1 MKKIVALVAIA
12 SLACGMIFADE
23 LAVANEVVD
32 FKGEAKASWGLDL
45 DAGQHG
51 FKNSSKAEVKVKLW
65 GETTK
70 STEEDDI
77 WAELKIKTTEA
88 DLKQNSSD
96 GGNVA
101 LDGGKMSVEEATLHI
116 NDFFVGIKTGDLMV
130 GEYKPDAAIHSDV
143 AWLDNFGWAWKN
155 GIQAGYANSDFKF
168 AVDFRSMSTDN
179 TDYTS
184 AYGIKVG
191 AELKDSNSFVEG
203 LSAYAGMAYN
213 LSWDYKD
220 SSAKPDIAD
229 KVPDENDTLVAEH
242 EAKIYD
248 KDDSPEVG
256 LLGPGDETLKTMVAT
271 EYHSLPYAVKAAY
284 KLSLDDDMYLKPSV
298 GFRGSYRTGKNAA
311 EKAVTFNENELAL
324 GVLFGWGDQADA
336 NAGVPY
342 LDDDNAKKVT
352 PGVGVA
358 AYIPFDTLITE
369 DDVKI
374 TYTKALTALI
384 APSFYLGGSDNKFV
398 ENLNAAAYGEIGI
411 YKYVDPKDY
420 DAAATLALG
429 KPVLKDSKEKDVKIK
444 ESVKEGE
451 TTAIAFA
458 AGLTYKIALD
468 NGNVTPKAGFRYAN
482 SAYVANGLEGDYSK
496 IFTKLGAQKKYTG
509 TDGKKTYDGDFFNL
523 KAGCDFADFIPNTT
537 FFVDYASANLLNSS
551 SDDTDSDPKYNK
563 DKKYYN
569 VKLGTLDLGV
579 KIAF

>member
-88 DLKQNSSD
+88 DLKQSSD
-96 GGNVA
+96 KDENVA

-143 AWLDNFGWAWKN
+143 AWLDNFGWNWKN

-168 AVDFRSMSTDN
+168 AVDFRSMSTAN

-220 SSAKPDIAD
+220 STAKPEIAD
-229 KVPDENDTLVAEH
+229 KVEDEIKTVVDDH

-248 KDDSPEVG
+248 KDKSPTVG
-256 LLGPGDETLKTMVAT
+256 LLGPGDETLKAMVAT
-271 EYHSLPYAVKAAY
+271 EYHSLPYAAKVAY

-298 GFRGSYRTGKNAA
+298 GFRGSYRTGKNAD
-311 EKAVTFNENELAL
+311 EKAVTYNENELAL
-324 GVLFGWGDQADA
+324 GVLFGWGAQADA

-358 AYIPFDTLITE
+358 AYIPFDVVGTN
-369 DDVKI
+369 DDVKM

-384 APSFYLGGSDNKFV
+384 APSFYLGGADNKFV

-420 DAAATLALG
+420 NADG
-429 KPVLKDSKEKDVKIK
+429 SLKDSTEKDVKYK
-444 ESVKEGE
+444 GSVKEGE

-468 NGNVTPKAGFRYAN
+468 NGTVTPKAGIRYAN
-482 SAYVANGLEGDYSK
+482 GAYVANGLEGDYSK
-496 IFTKLGAQKKYTG
+496 IFTKLGAQRHYSG
-509 TDGKKTYDGDFFNL
+509 DDGKKTYDGDFFNL

-537 FFVDYASANLLNSS
+537 FFVDYASANLANAIAT
-551 SDDTDSDPKYNK
+551 DDAKSDPSYRK

>member
-88 DLKQNSSD
+88 DLKQSTD
-96 GGNVA
+96 KDENVA

-143 AWLDNFGWAWKN
+143 AWLDNFGWNWKN

-168 AVDFRSMSTDN
+168 AVDFRSMSTAN

-220 SSAKPDIAD
+220 SSAKPDI
-229 KVPDENDTLVAEH
+229 KDTAKEETETLIAEH

-248 KDDSPEVG
+248 KDKSPDVG
-256 LLGPGDETLKTMVAT
+256 LLGPGAEDLKAIIAT
-271 EYHSLPYAVKAAY
+271 EYHSLPYAAKVAY

-298 GFRGSYRTGKNAA
+298 GFRGSYRTGKNAD
-311 EKAVTFNENELAL
+311 EKAVTYNENELAL

-358 AYIPFDTLITE
+358 AYIPFDTVLTN
-369 DDVKI
+369 DDAK
-374 TYTKALTALI
+374 TTTTPALTALI
-384 APSFYLGGSDNKFV
+384 APSFYLGGDENKFV
-398 ENLNAAAYGEIGI
+398 PGLNAAAYGEIGI
-411 YKYVDPKDY
+411 YKYV
-420 DAAATLALG
+420 
-429 KPVLKDSKEKDVKIK
+429 KPEDRNSGTLKDAKVK
-444 ESVKEGE
+444 ESVLEGE

-458 AGLTYKIALD
+458 AGLTYKISLD
-468 NGNVTPKAGFRYAN
+468 NGTVTPKAGFRYAN
-482 SAYVANGLEGDYSK
+482 GAYVANGLEGDYSK
-496 IFTKLGAQKKYTG
+496 IFTKLGAQRAYSG
-509 TDGKKTYDGDFFNL
+509 DDGKKTWDGDFFNL
-523 KAGCDFADFIPNTT
+523 KAGCDFADFVPNTT
-537 FFVDYASANLLNSS
+537 FFVDYASANLANVIAT
-551 SDDTDSDPKYNK
+551 DDAESKPTYTK

>member
-32 FKGEAKASWGLDL
+32 FKGEAKVSWGLDL

-51 FKNSSKAEVKVKLW
+51 FKNSEKAEVKVKLW

-70 STEEDDI
+70 APEEDDI

-88 DLKQNSSD
+88 DLKQNSAD

-101 LDGGKMSVEEATLHI
+101 LDGGKMSVEAATLHF
-116 NDFFVGIKTGDLMV
+116 NKFFVGIRSGDLAV
-130 GEYKPDAAIHSDV
+130 GEYKPDAAIHGDV
-143 AWLDNFGWAWKN
+143 AWLKNKGWN
-155 GIQAGYANSDFKF
+155 LDQGFEVGYDADEFKF
-168 AVDFRSMSTDN
+168 GVALRSFKHEN
-179 TDYTS
+179 TNYTS
-184 AYGIKVG
+184 AYGIKVTG
-191 AELKDSNSFVEG
+191 ELKDNLVEG
-203 LSAYAGMAYN
+203 LTANVGVGYN
-213 LSWDYKD
+213 FSTDFKT
-220 SSAKPDIAD
+220 STAEPKIED
-229 KVPDENDTLVAEH
+229 KVADETSTLIANH
-242 EAKIYD
+242 EARIYD
-248 KDDSPEVG
+248 KDDNPDTK
-256 LLGPGDETLKTMVAT
+256 LLFNEKENDHALD
-271 EYHSLPYAVKAAY
+271 YAVKAAY

-298 GFRGSYRTGKNAA
+298 GFRGSYETW
-311 EKAVTFNENELAL
+311 TFKVGDDDKPATSMENELAL

-342 LDDDNAKKVT
+342 LDGDSAKKVT

-358 AYIPFDTLITE
+358 AYIPFDTISTE
-369 DDVKI
+369 DDVK
-374 TYTKALTALI
+374 TTKTGALTALI
-384 APSFYLGGSDNKFV
+384 APSFYLGGADNKFV

-411 YKYVDPKDY
+411 FKYVDPKDY
-420 DAAATLALG
+420 ADQATAT
-429 KPVLKDSKEKDVKIK
+429 LKDSTEKDVKIK
-444 ESVKEGE
+444 ESVAEGE

-482 SAYVANGLEGDYSK
+482 SAYVANGLEGKASD
-496 IFTKLGAQKKYTG
+496 IFLNLGAQRAYSG
-509 TDGKKTYDGDFFNL
+509 DDGKKTFDGDFFNL
-523 KAGCDFADFIPNTT
+523 KVGCDFADFIANTT
-537 FFVDYASANLLNSS
+537 FFVDYASANLANAIAT
-551 SDDTDSDPKYNK
+551 DDAKSNPTYTK

-569 VKLGTLDLGV
+569 VKMGTLDVGV